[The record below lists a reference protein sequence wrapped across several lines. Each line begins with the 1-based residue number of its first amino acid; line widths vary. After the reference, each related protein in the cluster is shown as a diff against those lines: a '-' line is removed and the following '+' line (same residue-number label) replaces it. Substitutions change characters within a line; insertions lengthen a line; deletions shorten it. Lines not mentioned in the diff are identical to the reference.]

1 MSNFIEDFELR
12 FEKQLPSE
20 LHSCEVKNKTLLLA
34 ISGGADSIAM
44 LVSSLS
50 LINNPIF
57 ENKYKNLKLKVVTVN
72 HKIRSEDESLGDC
85 LFVKNLCESNQIPCF
100 IENAQDNQIENL
112 SKTRGMGTEESARF
126 FRYSIFEKIALQEK
140 ADFIFLAHNKD
151 DQLETLIQRFFQG
164 ATGSSSLGIPQ
175 KREIFYRPM
184 MEFSKKEIYQYL
196 EEKKVDYRTDATNFE
211 NDYLRNKIRNLVI
224 PCINENFNGW
234 ESALLKGVQK
244 KSIDE
249 DFFEQECKKY
259 PWEYSE
265 NQACMEKSTF
275 ENLHKA
281 IKIRLVYEVLAK
293 IKANHRV
300 PYEIIESFCDGNK
313 VNSGGVN
320 FFYTKDKVFINNIKN
335 SSTESHF
342 FAIIE
347 DVDNFEKK
355 ISTPKGILRF
365 YRSDDFYE
373 NEKKYFKKILV
384 PCFVELKNDE
394 FIFNT
399 IPSDFSEYVYVLI
412 EDFYNE

>member
-20 LHSCEVKNKTLLLA
+20 LLSCEVKNKTLLLA
-34 ISGGADSIAM
+34 VSGGADSIAM

-126 FRYSIFEKIALQEK
+126 FRYSIFEKIALQDK

-234 ESALLKGVQK
+234 KSALLKGVQK

-281 IKIRLVYEVLAK
+281 IKIRLVYEVLSK

-300 PYEIIESFCDGNK
+300 PYEIIESFCDGKK

-320 FFYTKDKVFINNIKN
+320 FFI
-335 SSTESHF
+335 
-342 FAIIE
+342 
-347 DVDNFEKK
+347 
-355 ISTPKGILRF
+355 
-365 YRSDDFYE
+365 
-373 NEKKYFKKILV
+373 
-384 PCFVELKNDE
+384 
-394 FIFNT
+394 
-399 IPSDFSEYVYVLI
+399 
-412 EDFYNE
+412 

>member
-20 LHSCEVKNKTLLLA
+20 LLSCEVKNKTLLLA
-34 ISGGADSIAM
+34 VSGGADSIAM
-44 LVSSLS
+44 LVCSLS
-50 LINNPIF
+50 LIQNPIF

-85 LFVKNLCESNQIPCF
+85 LFVKKLCESNQIPCF

-112 SKTRGMGTEESARF
+112 SKLRGMGTEESARF

-164 ATGSSSLGIPQ
+164 ATGNSSLGIPQ
-175 KREIFYRPM
+175 KRDIFYRPM
-184 MEFSKKEIYQYL
+184 LDFSKKEIYQYL

-265 NQACMEKSTF
+265 NQAYMEKSSF
-275 ENLHKA
+275 DNLHKA
-281 IKIRLVYEVLAK
+281 IKIRLVYEVLSK

-300 PYEIIESFCDGNK
+300 PYEIIETFCDGNK
-313 VNSGGVN
+313 ANSGGVN
-320 FFYTKDKVFINNIKN
+320 FFYTKDKVLINNIKN
-335 SSTESHF
+335 SSKESYF
-342 FAIIE
+342 FGIIDE
-347 DVDNFEKK
+347 VDVWGK
-355 ISTPKGILRF
+355 ILSTPKGILKF
-365 YRSDDFYE
+365 YKSDDFSE

>member
-1 MSNFIEDFELR
+1 MSNFTEDFELR
-12 FEKQLPSE
+12 FEKQLPQE
-20 LHSCEVKNKTLLLA
+20 LLSCEVKNKTLLLA
-34 ISGGADSIAM
+34 VSGGSDSIAM
-44 LVSSLS
+44 LVCSLS
-50 LINNPIF
+50 LIQNPIF
-57 ENKYKNLKLKVVTVN
+57 EDKYKNLNLKVVTVN

-85 LFVKNLCESNQIPCF
+85 LFVKNFCELNHLPCF
-100 IENAQDNQIENL
+100 IENAQENQIENL
-112 SKTRGMGTEESARF
+112 SKQRGMGTEEAARF
-126 FRYSIFEKIALQEK
+126 FRYSIFEKTALQEK

-175 KREIFYRPM
+175 KRDIFYRPM
-184 MEFSKKEIYQYL
+184 MEFSKQEIYQYL

-265 NQACMEKSTF
+265 NQACMEKSSF

-281 IKIRLVYEVLAK
+281 IKIRLVYEVLSK
-293 IKANHRV
+293 IKANQRV

-313 VNSGGVN
+313 TNSGGVN
-320 FFYTKDKVFINNIKN
+320 FFYTKEKVFINNVKN
-335 SSTESHF
+335 SRTDSYF

-347 DVDNFEKK
+347 EVDELGK
-355 ISTPKGILRF
+355 ILSTPKGILRF
-365 YRSDDFYE
+365 FKVDNFSE
-373 NEKKYFKKILV
+373 IEKKSFNKISI

-394 FIFNT
+394 YIFNT
-399 IPSDFSEYVYVLI
+399 IPSEKEDFVFVKI
-412 EDFYNE
+412 EDFNE

>member
-12 FEKQLPSE
+12 FEKQLPRE
-20 LHSCEVKNKTLLLA
+20 LLSCEVKNKTLLLA
-34 ISGGADSIAM
+34 VSGGADSIAM

-85 LFVKNLCESNQIPCF
+85 LFVKNFCESNQIPCF

-259 PWEYSE
+259 PWKYSE

-300 PYEIIESFCDGNK
+300 PYEIIESFCDGKK

-347 DVDNFEKK
+347 EVDDFEKK

-365 YRSDDFYE
+365 YKHDDFSE
-373 NEKKYFKKILV
+373 NGKKSFKKI
-384 PCFVELKNDE
+384 
-394 FIFNT
+394 
-399 IPSDFSEYVYVLI
+399 
-412 EDFYNE
+412 